1 MKFLLA
7 IVYWA
12 LPAITF
18 SQVKDTIYNKA
29 GQDSVT
35 TIPRPEILSGGFI
48 DIMQNGQMN
57 ASARLFK
64 LYIGDPSKFQLPLSI
79 YSGVSANNF
88 HTGQS
93 SDDIV
98 LALISPGTGF
108 FNMSFDGTSRIVG
121 NKKNITSLHIQY
133 QTGFRFLSVF
143 NPVAYQNT
151 VFSNLIS
158 GLGITFIT
166 GAWER
171 NKPANIGAFWINF
184 RGLYSNSAASVF
196 SEFFT
201 MPVKNNVLG
210 CSGGLGLE
218 ISQTLNVKIFSFHF
232 LNNQELPAFSQAI
245 LQLSFNYS
253 MR

>member
-1 MKFLLA
+1 MKFLLV
-7 IVYWA
+7 IVYWL
-12 LPAITF
+12 LPASTL
-18 SQVKDTIYNKA
+18 SQVKDTIFNKTS
-29 GQDSVT
+29 QDSVA
-35 TIPRPEILSGGFI
+35 IMPKPEILSGGFI
-48 DIMQNGQMN
+48 DILQNGQMN
-57 ASARLFK
+57 TSVRLFK
-64 LYIGDPSKFQLPLSI
+64 LYIGDPCKFQLPLSV
-79 YSGVSANNF
+79 YSGVSANSF

-98 LALISPGTGF
+98 LALINPGTGF
-108 FNMSFDGTSRIVG
+108 FNMSFDGISRIAG
-121 NKKNITSLHIQY
+121 NKKKITSLHIQY
-133 QTGFRFLSVF
+133 QTSFRFLSVY
-143 NPVAYQNT
+143 NPMAYGNT
-151 VFSNLIS
+151 IFSNLIS

-171 NKPANIGAFWINF
+171 TKPANIGAFWINF

-196 SEFFT
+196 NDFFAV
-201 MPVKNNVLG
+201 PVKNNLLG

-232 LNNQELPAFSQAI
+232 LTNQELPAFSQSI